1 MVKRLTN
8 DQRGRVAEKIMEWG
22 NLVFAGLV
30 IGQFISGKEINLL
43 LFVLGT
49 CGIVIAYCVS
59 LLVMLRGGR

>member
-1 MVKRLTN
+1 MTKLLTS
-8 DQRGRVAEKIMEWG
+8 DQRGRGAEKIMDWG

-30 IGQFISGKEINLL
+30 IGQFVAGKELNVL